1 MRPSLT
7 HREAEVLEFIKTFWK
22 EEGRCPSTQEIA
34 NGKCSNRQL
43 MVARKSKNTAWVLVR
58 SLVGKRYLT
67 EHWWNDRTFWRPV

>member
-7 HREAEVLEFIKTFWK
+7 FREAEVLKFIKTFWE

-34 NGKCSNRQL
+34 DGKCSDRQL

-58 SLVGKRYLT
+58 SLVGKRYLHET
-67 EHWWNDRTFWRPV
+67 YYNDRPFWRAE